1 MSAPTPKQIR
11 EAYQDY
17 RNAWSDIREEASADM
32 RAISPEGPWTEEDRA
47 MREDAGRPCV
57 HLDQINQFLNKT
69 TGNVRKNK
77 RAVKVTP
84 KGNGAN
90 DRDAK
95 NRSSLIMGAE
105 ERSKAQPIY
114 LHAFQCMIERSYGF
128 AVIRTEFKDYDSF
141 DLEIVIKPILNPD
154 VVLLSPDYKQPDA
167 SDVPD
172 GFVLERIT
180 RRSFKAK
187 YPTAKITDFTDEQ
200 MDAPGTR
207 DWVTNKTVQVGEY
220 WKVEYDREK
229 LLLVE
234 AMPRSQELIILTE
247 KQYKRKKQR
256 LGEVRRERTVE
267 KPRVMQYMTNGLEI
281 LDDIPWQGSRIPII
295 SCLGP
300 ERWETEGGN
309 SKRSLLSMVRFA
321 RDPQM
326 LYDFLATQECEE
338 AGMVPKVPFVGAK
351 GQFDSDKEV
360 WEEINKVPHSFV
372 QYDFVI
378 DGATG
383 LSLPAPARPQYQANF
398 QQYELAK
405 DSAGRSLQASMGI
418 SALPDAAQRRNQKSG
433 VALEKIDDMESLGSF
448 HFVDRYENGFLAN
461 MGYQLNELITPIL
474 DTQREQPVSL
484 PDGKRDVLHIIGKTS
499 HPLDE
504 QGNYDTEGLPL
515 DEKTGEPVAHIHTGK
530 GDFDTT
536 ISTGPA
542 EASEREEQGNFVDQ
556 LIENGPNLPQP
567 GTPAAKVLALGI
579 RMRPTLGPIGQQI
592 ADVFDPPPT
601 DNLPPEARAVVA
613 QLQGQMQQ
621 LQQENAALHADRAG
635 RVLEQQTKVHIE
647 QMRSDVAKF
656 EKHLDY
662 ITKVVVAQL
671 AKQSKA
677 DETVAQMDAQ
687 KELTKLG
694 LDHDQ
699 IDRAHDAAH
708 EVAMAGVNHQQAQDL
723 AAQQQAAQAATQPQN
738 GNMTDAG

>member
-1 MSAPTPKQIR
+1 MSAPTPKEIR
-11 EAYQDY
+11 ECYQDY
-17 RNAWSDIREEASADM
+17 RSAWQDIRDEGAADM
-32 RAISPEGPWTEEDRA
+32 QAISPEGPWTPEDRA

-57 HLDQINQFLNKT
+57 HLDQINQYLNQT

-77 RAVKVTP
+77 RAVKVMP
-84 KGNGAN
+84 KGDGAN
-90 DRDAK
+90 DQDAK
-95 NRSSLIMGAE
+95 MRSSLIMGVE

-128 AVIRTEFKDYDSF
+128 AVIRTDYKDFDSF
-141 DLEIVIKPILNPD
+141 DLEIVVKPVLNPD
-154 VVLLSPDYKQPDA
+154 IVLLSPNYKQPDA
-167 SDVPD
+167 SDLPD
-172 GFVLERIT
+172 GFILERIS
-180 RRSFKAK
+180 RREFKSK
-187 YPTAKITDFTDEQ
+187 YRDAKITDFTDEQ
-200 MDAPGTR
+200 MDAPGAR
-207 DWVTNKTVQVGEY
+207 DWVTNKTVQLGEY
-220 WKVEYDREK
+220 WKIEYDREK

-234 AMPRSQELIILTE
+234 AEPGSESLIILTE
-247 KQYKRKKQR
+247 KQWKRKKKR
-256 LGEVRRERTVE
+256 LGEVKRERVVE

-281 LDDIPWQGSRIPII
+281 LDDVEWKGTRIPII

-300 ERWETEGGN
+300 ERWQTEGGN
-309 SKRSLLSMVRFA
+309 ARRSLLSMVRFA

-326 LYDFLATQECEE
+326 LFDFLATQECEE

-351 GQFDSDKEV
+351 GQFESDKEV

-372 QYDFVI
+372 QYDFIV
-378 DGATG
+378 DAGSG

-398 QQYELAK
+398 EQYEVAK
-405 DSAGRSLQASMGI
+405 DSAGRSLQSSMG
-418 SALPDAAQRRNQKSG
+418 SSPLPTAAARRSEKSG
-433 VALEKIDDMESLGSF
+433 VALEKIDSMEALGAVQF
-448 HFVDRYENGFLAN
+448 TDRYENGFLAN
-461 MGYQLNELITPIL
+461 MGFQLNELITPIL

-484 PDGKRDVLHIIGKTS
+484 PDGKRDIIHVIGKTS
-499 HPLDE
+499 HPLDDE
-504 QGNYDTEGLPL
+504 GNYDTDSLPR

-656 EKHLDY
+656 EKNLDY

-677 DETVAQMDAQ
+677 DATVAQMDAQ
-687 KELTKLG
+687 KELTQLG

-708 EVAMAGVNHQQAQDL
+708 EVAMAGLTHQQAQDL
-723 AAQQQAAQAATQPQN
+723 AAQQAATQQQQEEAQPQV
-738 GNMTDAG
+738 